1 MGKMKFK
8 VDKHLDKLA
17 HVILYCVFLV
27 GGMAVFLSR
36 FSATR
41 QFTIILLMVIFYL
54 VWGLLYHYFRGDWT
68 KKLTI
73 EYLTI
78 ALIALLA
85 SLLIFIF

>member
-1 MGKMKFK
+1 MKIK
-8 VDKHLDKLA
+8 VDKHLDKIA
-17 HVILYCVFLV
+17 HAVLYGVFVV

-36 FSATR
+36 FSSIR

-54 VWGLLYHYFRGDWT
+54 VWGLLYHYFWGDST